1 LLDGVKLKKILK
13 RKMLKINLG
22 SGFRKLE
29 GYINID
35 KSEKAYADYILD
47 LEKGLLP
54 LSDNSAEEI
63 LATHILEHIQNII
76 PLMNECFRVLKD
88 GGRMIIEVPQNEGT
102 WADPTHVR
110 AFSKLSFRYYCG
122 YPFSEIY
129 GITAKFKL
137 ISQDFIDNPDGGVL
151 RVILEK

>member
-1 LLDGVKLKKILK
+1 
-13 RKMLKINLG
+13 MLKLNLG
-22 SGFRKLE
+22 SGLRKLE
-29 GYINID
+29 GYVNID
-35 KSEKAYADYILD
+35 KSLNASPDDVIN
-47 LEKGLLP
+47 LEEGFIP
-54 LSDNSAEEI
+54 YGGVDEI